1 MIFLLNSVVMFL
13 KYNLKCIVISNDLAQ
28 INFPTQ
34 LSHCRAQSL
43 ILLNLSL
50 ALTKPLIF
58 IH

>member
-1 MIFLLNSVVMFL
+1 MFL

-34 LSHCRAQSL
+34 ITHCRAQSL
-43 ILLNLSL
+43 TLLNLSL